1 MQTKHLP
8 RKLAITTITLIIL
21 ASPLF
26 TLYATSFDLT
36 TTNEYTQF
44 VHTYY
49 NTPQGNI
56 TYLDKPTFPVYL
68 NESQV
73 PIGGNWT
80 ISCPLKANHNYRIFC
95 YGKWASV
102 TQTQSTA
109 KTDYDLYVYN
119 PSGDLE
125 ASRTEA
131 AGVIETIT
139 SGNSGFFTPQ
149 TSGNYTFLIK
159 NDPKESMGAEQATF
173 MIIENIEINQWY
185 TIPIEGKAQDSTS
198 KLETTHAYEFTT
210 TNDTYLEVYVDV
222 PNTLDMYEA
231 RLYLMTDANSPT
243 TSTSQLP
250 TESGLYGTQ
259 SGSIGGFN
267 FDTNASSR
275 GINYASCSAKGQDML
290 LNYTSSAATNH
301 YYLVLMGEEG
311 TGNVNILIKTIFRDI
326 TLSQVGSVGKVYP
339 NTPIEL
345 KYVTDSSKLDKANL
359 TYSIDNWA
367 TTHYAPMVIAGQTC
381 NATIPGQAAGVTVQY
396 AINATDVVKNAMSA
410 SGSYSVKSQAALD
423 ITVASNATY
432 TDQNITISGV
442 MSPANRN
449 ATVTLTF
456 FSSQDTQ
463 TINCQVESD
472 GTFTGSFCPAMAGDW
487 AVLAN
492 VPETQSTWACDSPQY
507 VITVKEMP
515 LYQKYATYI
524 SVGLILAL
532 FIGGSIY
539 FLKFNGK

>member
-1 MQTKHLP
+1 
-8 RKLAITTITLIIL
+8 
-21 ASPLF
+21 
-26 TLYATSFDLT
+26 
-36 TTNEYTQF
+36 
-44 VHTYY
+44 
-49 NTPQGNI
+49 
-56 TYLDKPTFPVYL
+56 
-68 NESQV
+68 
-73 PIGGNWT
+73 
-80 ISCPLKANHNYRIFC
+80 
-95 YGKWASV
+95 
-102 TQTQSTA
+102 
-109 KTDYDLYVYN
+109 
-119 PSGDLE
+119 
-125 ASRTEA
+125 
-131 AGVIETIT
+131 
-139 SGNSGFFTPQ
+139 
-149 TSGNYTFLIK
+149 
-159 NDPKESMGAEQATF
+159 
-173 MIIENIEINQWY
+173 
-185 TIPIEGKAQDSTS
+185 
-198 KLETTHAYEFTT
+198 
-210 TNDTYLEVYVDV
+210 
-222 PNTLDMYEA
+222 MYEA

-275 GINYASCSAKGQDML
+275 GINYASCSAKGQDMV

-311 TGNVNILIKTIFRDI
+311 TGNVNILIKTIFNDI

-367 TTHYAPMVIAGQTC
+367 TTHYTPMVIAGQTC

-396 AINATDVVKNAMSA
+396 TINATDVVKNAISA
-410 SGSYSVKSQAALD
+410 SGSYSVKSQAALN
-423 ITVASNATY
+423 ITVAGNATY
-432 TDQNITISGV
+432 TDQNITVSGV

-463 TINCQVESD
+463 TVDCQVESD
-472 GTFTGSFCPAMAGDW
+472 GTFKGSFCPATAGDW

-492 VPETQSTWACDSPQY
+492 VPETTSTYACDSPQY

-532 FIGGSIY
+532 FIGGSVY

>member
-26 TLYATSFDLT
+26 TLYAASFDLT

-68 NESQV
+68 NETQI

-102 TQTQSTA
+102 TQTQTTA

-119 PSGDLE
+119 PSGNLE

-275 GINYASCSAKGQDML
+275 GINYASCSAKGQDMV

-367 TTHYAPMVIAGQTC
+367 TTHYTPMVIAGQTC
-381 NATIPGQAAGVTVQY
+381 NATIPGQTAGVTVQY
-396 AINATDVVKNAMSA
+396 TINATDVVKNAMSA
-410 SGSYSVKSQAALD
+410 SGSYSVKSQATLD
-423 ITVASNATY
+423 ITVAGNATY
-432 TDQNITISGV
+432 TDQNITVSGV
-442 MSPANRN
+442 MSPAGQN

-463 TINCQVESD
+463 TINCQVR
-472 GTFTGSFCPAMAGDW
+472 
-487 AVLAN
+487 V
-492 VPETQSTWACDSPQY
+492 
-507 VITVKEMP
+507 
-515 LYQKYATYI
+515 
-524 SVGLILAL
+524 
-532 FIGGSIY
+532 
-539 FLKFNGK
+539 